1 MVVPV
6 ERAGKAKMDD
16 LATKAVLPKNL
27 LNTIEQLIDLV
38 PGIPPPTIRVKFA
51 LERNRKNRTSEKMWG
66 QEIGEEGDEIEQK
79 DKPDYNIVILYLT
92 VARYSRE

>member
-1 MVVPV
+1 MTRLILSIRNVTPKWLPDIVVPV

-51 LERNRKNRTSEKMWG
+51 LERNRKNRTSEKM
-66 QEIGEEGDEIEQK
+66 
-79 DKPDYNIVILYLT
+79 
-92 VARYSRE
+92 